1 MPNPL
6 KLCKR
11 AYLEWKSARSQNAA
25 LAKDSDPSVNPTDF
39 AISLKRPTD
48 YYIRLYQAFHRELPQ
63 ELRAHREYFRQ
74 EKRGFGEDAFHA
86 MWKLLFERFCPR
98 NFLEIGVYR
107 GQVLSLVSLISKI
120 NKSDCELTGISPFSP
135 AGDSV
140 SEYLVNLDYM
150 ADTLRNFEHF
160 GLPRPSLLKAYST
173 DPAAVQRIASIQWDM
188 IYIDGNHDYEI
199 VARDW
204 EVCTGA
210 LARGGIVVLDD
221 SGLTSSYTPP
231 LFATGGH
238 PGPSRLA
245 SEIDSGKFE
254 EILQVG
260 HNRVFR
266 KL

>member
-11 AYLEWKSARSQNAA
+11 AYLEWKSAQSQAA
-25 LAKDSDPSVNPTDF
+25 VLSKDSDPSVPPEDF
-39 AISLKRPTD
+39 ALSLKRPTD
-48 YYIRLYQAFHRELPQ
+48 YYIRLHQAFHRELPD
-63 ELRAHREYFRQ
+63 ELRKHRDYFRL

-86 MWKLLFERFCPR
+86 MWQLLLHRFRPR
-98 NFLEIGVYR
+98 HFLEIGVYR
-107 GQVLSLVSLISKI
+107 GQVLSLVSLISKLE
-120 NKSDCELTGISPFSP
+120 NLGCEVTGVSPFSP

-150 ADTLRNFEHF
+150 ADTLHHFEHF
-160 GLPRPSLLKAYST
+160 GLPRPTLLKAYST
-173 DPAAVQRIASIQWDM
+173 DPDAVQLISSSRWDM

-199 VARDW
+199 VVRDW
-204 EVCTGA
+204 ALCTEA
-210 LARGGIVVLDD
+210 LETGGIVVLDD
-221 SGLTSSYTPP
+221 SGLTSSYKPP
-231 LFATGGH
+231 VFATGGH

-245 SEIDSGKFE
+245 SEIDLRKFE

-260 HNRVFR
+260 HNRVFT